1 MKKTLSVICI
11 LLVVMMTLSAATI
24 SSPAATVNLT
34 KNKVI
39 TMDQLNKEVEFYT
52 SNGVSVQQIDVLNS
66 LIDEILIEQGAA
78 RDGYTVS
85 DSDVEQLYA
94 QQKASVESQVGRT
107 LTDEEFEAVVS
118 ESYGTV
124 DEYKSY
130 LKLQYLTQI
139 YVSGAKADVLNNVA
153 EPTEKEIKTWY
164 RQNSSNFTL
173 PERVRL
179 SLIAM
184 EKTGDSST
192 DSQKLATLQS
202 CYNDIKSGKISFE
215 KGVQLY
221 TEDTASLSVGGD
233 WGFMADTSTTRT
245 NMGNEF
251 VESVMLMDAGDI
263 EGVFETPYLY
273 AIVKCTVHANPTV
286 LGLDDTIDEY
296 GITVREYIRQGL
308 LYQNSQYAFLNA
320 YNELLAD
327 LRNQAKINII
337 LK

>member
-1 MKKTLSVICI
+1 M
-11 LLVVMMTLSAATI
+11 
-24 SSPAATVNLT
+24 
-34 KNKVI
+34 
-39 TMDQLNKEVEFYT
+39 
-52 SNGVSVQQIDVLNS
+52 
-66 LIDEILIEQGAA
+66 
-78 RDGYTVS
+78 
-85 DSDVEQLYA
+85 
-94 QQKASVESQVGRT
+94 GRT
-107 LTDEEFEAVVS
+107 LTDEEFKAVVS

-286 LGLDDTIDEY
+286 LGLDDTIEEY

>member
-1 MKKTLSVICI
+1 MKKTLSVISI
-11 LLVVMMTLSAATI
+11 LLVFMMTLSAATI

-52 SNGVSVQQIDVLNS
+52 NNGVSVQQIDVLNS

-85 DSDVEQLYA
+85 DSELEQLYA
-94 QQKASVESQVGRT
+94 QQKTSVESQVGRT
-107 LTDEEFEAVVS
+107 LTDEEFEAVVI

-263 EGVFETPYLY
+263 EGVF
-273 AIVKCTVHANPTV
+273 
-286 LGLDDTIDEY
+286 
-296 GITVREYIRQGL
+296 
-308 LYQNSQYAFLNA
+308 
-320 YNELLAD
+320 
-327 LRNQAKINII
+327 
-337 LK
+337 

>member
-1 MKKTLSVICI
+1 
-11 LLVVMMTLSAATI
+11 
-24 SSPAATVNLT
+24 
-34 KNKVI
+34 
-39 TMDQLNKEVEFYT
+39 
-52 SNGVSVQQIDVLNS
+52 
-66 LIDEILIEQGAA
+66 
-78 RDGYTVS
+78 
-85 DSDVEQLYA
+85 
-94 QQKASVESQVGRT
+94 
-107 LTDEEFEAVVS
+107 
-118 ESYGTV
+118 
-124 DEYKSY
+124 
-130 LKLQYLTQI
+130 
-139 YVSGAKADVLNNVA
+139 
-153 EPTEKEIKTWY
+153 
-164 RQNSSNFTL
+164 
-173 PERVRL
+173 
-179 SLIAM
+179 M

-286 LGLDDTIDEY
+286 LGLDDTIEEY

>member
-1 MKKTLSVICI
+1 M
-11 LLVVMMTLSAATI
+11 
-24 SSPAATVNLT
+24 
-34 KNKVI
+34 
-39 TMDQLNKEVEFYT
+39 
-52 SNGVSVQQIDVLNS
+52 
-66 LIDEILIEQGAA
+66 
-78 RDGYTVS
+78 
-85 DSDVEQLYA
+85 EQLYA
-94 QQKASVESQVGRT
+94 QQKTSVESQVGRT
-107 LTDEEFEAVVS
+107 LTDEEFEAVVI

-184 EKTGDSST
+184 EKTGDSAT
-192 DSQKLATLQS
+192 DSKKLATLQS
-202 CYNDIKSGKISFE
+202 CYNDIKSGKITFE

-263 EGVFETPYLY
+263 EGVYETPYLY
-273 AIVKCTVHANPTV
+273 TIVKCTVHANPTV
-286 LGLDDTIDEY
+286 LGLDDTIEEY